1 VLQFNM
7 SEEKIEKD
15 THFLIPFEEPINL
28 FFLRLPENEFSEYLK
43 EAHDLVSRYPEIL
56 ASIDADL
63 DKRAKYKKKL
73 RLLDQQW
80 ELSKTKKLPGMAM
93 NSKIALEEI
102 NEEELELKEGCPR
115 MDAYLVYMFMM
126 MRGFLG
132 GIKTSELKL
141 FFSESKTIEIF
152 LKSCNESKR
161 PGFSTISEN
170 LNAVSNYTREL
181 IFDYQILMIADDGL
195 DDFKEL
201 TIDST
206 SVKGNSAWPTDSGI
220 LTGLVMRLY
229 HRGKK
234 LHKFGIRD
242 IADRRFPN
250 IIKNMKNLSKQ
261 ISFSVNKPKS
271 KIKRKGLYRQLLKEA
286 RSAYKLFLS
295 ELNKVKQSFLEV
307 EGNIAPSREMRLKKL
322 MELIEVDVDSL
333 LKVMGY
339 CSRRINQSETTECKD
354 KVLSL
359 SDNSVGFIK
368 KGDREAVIG
377 YKPQLGR
384 SKKGFIAAFK
394 LPHGNGSDSGQFLEV
409 CRDDIRRTMVIPGK
423 ISTDDGYANKR
434 ARAELLEMGVKVVSI
449 SGSKGKRIISP
460 EDWEN
465 EEYVKARNDRSAVE
479 SLMFTIKYGFDFGFV
494 MRRGIENVRGEL
506 LEKVI
511 AYNFCRII
519 LLKSK
524 LKYPLELAA

>member
-1 VLQFNM
+1 V
-7 SEEKIEKD
+7 
-15 THFLIPFEEPINL
+15 
-28 FFLRLPENEFSEYLK
+28 
-43 EAHDLVSRYPEIL
+43 
-56 ASIDADL
+56 
-63 DKRAKYKKKL
+63 
-73 RLLDQQW
+73 
-80 ELSKTKKLPGMAM
+80 
-93 NSKIALEEI
+93 
-102 NEEELELKEGCPR
+102 
-115 MDAYLVYMFMM
+115 
-126 MRGFLG
+126 
-132 GIKTSELKL
+132 
-141 FFSESKTIEIF
+141 
-152 LKSCNESKR
+152 
-161 PGFSTISEN
+161 
-170 LNAVSNYTREL
+170 
-181 IFDYQILMIADDGL
+181 DDGL

-220 LTGLVMRLY
+220 LTGLVTRLY

-250 IIKNMKNLSKQ
+250 IIKAMKNYSKQ
-261 ISFSVNKPKS
+261 ISFGVNKPKS
-271 KIKRKGLYRQLLKEA
+271 KIKRKCLYRKLLKEA
-286 RSAYKLFLS
+286 SSAYKLFLS
-295 ELNKVKQSFLEV
+295 ELSKVKEFCLEI
-307 EGNIAPSREMRLKKL
+307 EGKIEPSREMRLKR
-322 MELIEVDVDSL
+322 LIELLEEDVDSL
-333 LKVMGY
+333 LKVIGY
-339 CSRRINQSETTECKD
+339 CSRRINQSETTEAKD

-359 SDNSVGFIK
+359 SDKSVGFIK

-394 LPHGNGSDSGQFLEV
+394 LPQGNGSDSGQFLKV
-409 CRDDIRRTMVIPGK
+409 CRDDIKRTMTIPEK
-423 ISTDDGYANKR
+423 ISTDDGYTNKK
-434 ARAELLEMGVKVVSI
+434 ARNELLEMGVKVVSI

-460 EDWEN
+460 EEWEN

-519 LLKSK
+519 LVKAR
-524 LKYPLELAA
+524 LKYPSKLAA

>member
-1 VLQFNM
+1 MLK
-7 SEEKIEKD
+7 EKIDKN
-15 THFLIPFEEPINL
+15 TPFLIPFEKPINL
-28 FFLRLPENEFSEYLK
+28 FFLTLPDNEFSEYLK

-73 RLLDQQW
+73 RLLDQHW
-80 ELSKTKKLPGMAM
+80 ELSQSKKLPGMPLNS
-93 NSKIALEEI
+93 NSKISIEAI
-102 NEEELELKEGCPR
+102 NDEELELKEGCPR

-132 GIKTSELKL
+132 GVKTSELKL
-141 FFSESKTIEIF
+141 LFSESKTIEIF
-152 LKSCNESKR
+152 LMSCNESKR

-170 LNAVSNYTREL
+170 VNAVSNYTREL

-195 DDFKEL
+195 DDFREL

-206 SVKGNSAWPTDSGI
+206 SVKGNSAWPTDSGL
-220 LTGLVMRLY
+220 LTGLVERLY

-242 IADRRFPN
+242 IADRRFPD
-250 IIKNMKNLSKQ
+250 IIEKMKNFSKQ

-271 KIKRKGLYRQLLKEA
+271 KIKRKRLYRKLLKEA
-286 RSAYKLFLS
+286 SSAHKLFLS
-295 ELNKVKQSFLEV
+295 ELNKVKESFLDV
-307 EGNIAPSREMRLKKL
+307 EGNIAPSREMRLKRL
-322 MELIEVDVDSL
+322 MELMEDDVGSL
-333 LKVMGY
+333 LKVIGY
-339 CSRRINQSETTECKD
+339 CSRRINESETTEAKD

-359 SDNSVGFIK
+359 SDKSAGFIK

-384 SKKGFIAAFK
+384 SKKGFISAFK
-394 LPHGNGSDSGQFLEV
+394 LPQGNGSDSGQFLEV
-409 CRDDIRRTMVIPGK
+409 CRDDIKRTMTIPEK

-434 ARAELLEMGVKVVSI
+434 ARNELLEMGVKVVSI

-460 EDWEN
+460 EEWEN

-479 SLMFTIKYGFDFGFV
+479 SLMFTIKHDFDFGCV
-494 MRRGIENVRGEL
+494 MRRGIENVRAEL

-511 AYNFCRII
+511 AYNFCRMI
-519 LLKSK
+519 LVKAR
-524 LKYPLELAA
+524 LKYPEELAA

>member
-1 VLQFNM
+1 MLK
-7 SEEKIEKD
+7 EKIEKN
-15 THFLIPFEEPINL
+15 THFLVSFAGSINL
-28 FFLRLPENEFSEYLK
+28 FFLTLPGNEFSEYLK
-43 EAHDLVSRYPEIL
+43 EAYDLVSRYPEIL
-56 ASIDADL
+56 PNIDADL
-63 DKRAKYKKKL
+63 DKRAKCKKKL

-80 ELSKTKKLPGMAM
+80 ELSQNKKLPGIPM
-93 NSKIALEEI
+93 NSNIVFEEI

-115 MDAYLVYMFMM
+115 MDTYLVYMFMM
-126 MRGFLG
+126 VRGFLG
-132 GIKTSELKL
+132 GMKTSELKL

-152 LKSCNESKR
+152 LWSCNESKR
-161 PGFSTISEN
+161 PGFSTISDN
-170 LNAVSNYTREL
+170 INAVSNETREL

-206 SVKGNSAWPTDSGI
+206 SVKGNSAWPIDSGI
-220 LTGLVMRLY
+220 LTGLVKRLY
-229 HRGKK
+229 LRGKK

-271 KIKRKGLYRQLLKEA
+271 KIKRKRLYRKLLKEA
-286 RSAYKLFLS
+286 SSAHKLFLS

-307 EGNIAPSREMRLKKL
+307 SGNIAPSREMKLKR
-322 MELIEVDVDSL
+322 LIELLEEDLESL
-333 LKVMGY
+333 LKVIGY
-339 CSRRINQSETTECKD
+339 CSRRINQSETTEAKD

-359 SDNSVGFIK
+359 SDKSVGFIK
-368 KGDREAVIG
+368 KGDREPVIG
-377 YKPQLGR
+377 YKPHLGR
-384 SKKGFIAAFK
+384 SKKGFIPAFK
-394 LPHGNGSDSGQFLEV
+394 LPQGNGSDSGQFLEI
-409 CRDDIRRTMVIPGK
+409 CKDDIRRTMVIPGK
-423 ISTDDGYANKR
+423 ISTDDGYTNKKVR
-434 ARAELLEMGVKVVSI
+434 GDLLEMGVKVVSI

-465 EEYVKARNDRSAVE
+465 DEYVKARNDRSAVE
-479 SLMFTIKYGFDFGFV
+479 SLMFTIKQGFDFGRV
-494 MRRGIENVRGEL
+494 MRRGIENVRAEL

-519 LLKSK
+519 LVKVR
-524 LKYPLELAA
+524 LKYPQELVA

>member
-1 VLQFNM
+1 M
-7 SEEKIEKD
+7 TEEKIKEN
-15 THFLIPFEEPINL
+15 THFMIPFEEPINL
-28 FFLRLPENEFSEYLK
+28 FFLTLPDNEFSEYLK
-43 EAHDLVSRYPEIL
+43 ESHDLVSRYPEIL

-63 DKRAKYKKKL
+63 DKRAKCKKKL

-80 ELSKTKKLPGMAM
+80 ELSKTKKLPGMPM
-93 NSKIALEEI
+93 KSKITLEEI

-126 MRGFLG
+126 MRGFHG

-152 LKSCNESKR
+152 LSNCNKSKR

-170 LNAVSNYTREL
+170 INAVSNYTREL
-181 IFDYQILMIADDGL
+181 IFDYQILMIWDDGL

-242 IADRRFPN
+242 IADRRFPT
-250 IIKNMKNLSKQ
+250 IIKNMRNYSKQ
-261 ISFSVNKPKS
+261 ISFGVNKPKS
-271 KIKRKGLYRQLLKEA
+271 KIKRKRLYRKLLKEA
-286 RSAYKLFLS
+286 GSGHKLFLS
-295 ELNKVKQSFLEV
+295 ELNKVKQSFLKVEV
-307 EGNIAPSREMRLKKL
+307 EDNIEPSRKLRLKRL
-322 MELIEVDVDSL
+322 MELMEGDVGSL
-333 LKVMGY
+333 QKVIGY
-339 CSRRINQSETTECKD
+339 CSRRINHSESTEAKD

-359 SDNSVGFIK
+359 SDKSVGFIK

-384 SKKGFIAAFK
+384 SKKGFITAFK
-394 LPHGNGSDSGQFLEV
+394 LPQGNGSDSGQFLEV
-409 CRDDIRRTMVIPGK
+409 CRDDIKRTMTIPEN

-434 ARAELLEMGVKVVSI
+434 ARNELLEMGVKVVSI

-479 SLMFTIKYGFDFGFV
+479 SLMFTIKHDFDFGHV
-494 MRRGIENVRGEL
+494 MRRGIENVRAEL
-506 LEKVI
+506 LERVI

-519 LLKSK
+519 LVKSK

>member
-1 VLQFNM
+1 MLDI
-7 SEEKIEKD
+7 KIEKN
-15 THFLIPFEEPINL
+15 THFLVPFEEPINL
-28 FFLRLPENEFSEYLK
+28 FFLTLPVNEFSEYLK
-43 EAHDLVSRYPEIL
+43 EAHDLVFRYPELL

-63 DKRAKYKKKL
+63 DKKAKYKKKL
-73 RLLDQQW
+73 RLLDHQW
-80 ELSKTKKLPGMAM
+80 ELSQNKKLPGMAM

-132 GIKTSELKL
+132 GMKTSELKL
-141 FFSESKTIEIF
+141 FFSESKTIEMF
-152 LKSCNESKR
+152 LRSCNESRR

-170 LNAVSNYTREL
+170 INAVSNATRKL
-181 IFDYQILMIADDGL
+181 IFDYQILMIADEGL

-271 KIKRKGLYRQLLKEA
+271 KIKRKRLYRKLLKEA
-286 RSAYKLFLS
+286 SSAHKLFLS
-295 ELNKVKQSFLEV
+295 ELTKVKQSFLDLEV
-307 EGNIAPSREMRLKKL
+307 DGNIAPSREMRLKR
-322 MELIEVDVDSL
+322 LIELMVEDLDSL
-333 LKVMGY
+333 LKVIGY
-339 CSRRINQSETTECKD
+339 CSRRINQSETTEAKD

-359 SDNSVGFIK
+359 SDKSVGFIK
-368 KGDREAVIG
+368 KGDREPVIG

-384 SKKGFIAAFK
+384 SKKGFIPAFK
-394 LPHGNGSDSGQFLEV
+394 LPQGNGSDSGQFLEV
-409 CRDDIRRTMVIPGK
+409 CRDAIRRTMVMPEK

-434 ARAELLEMGVKVVSI
+434 VRAQLLEMGVKVVSI
-449 SGSKGKRIISP
+449 SGSKGKRIISA

-465 EEYVKARNDRSAVE
+465 DGYVKARNDRSAVE
-479 SLMFTIKYGFDFGFV
+479 SLIFTIKQGFDFGRV

-519 LLKSK
+519 LVKVR
-524 LKYPLELAA
+524 LKYPVERAA

>member
-1 VLQFNM
+1 MLK
-7 SEEKIEKD
+7 EKIEQN
-15 THFLIPFEEPINL
+15 THFLVSFAGSINL
-28 FFLRLPENEFSEYLK
+28 FFLTLPGNEFSEYLK
-43 EAHDLVSRYPEIL
+43 ESHDLVSRYPEIL
-56 ASIDADL
+56 TNIDTDL

-80 ELSKTKKLPGMAM
+80 ELSQNKKLPGIPM
-93 NSKIALEEI
+93 NNDIAFEEI

-115 MDAYLVYMFMM
+115 MDTYLVYMFMM
-126 MRGFLG
+126 VRGFRG
-132 GIKTSELKL
+132 GMKTSELKL

-152 LKSCNESKR
+152 LWNCNESKR

-170 LNAVSNYTREL
+170 INAVSNETREL
-181 IFDYQILMIADDGL
+181 IYDYQILMIADDGL

-220 LTGLVMRLY
+220 LTGLVKRLY

-250 IIKNMKNLSKQ
+250 IIKNMKNLSTQ
-261 ISFSVNKPKS
+261 ISFSVKKPKS
-271 KIKRKGLYRQLLKEA
+271 KIKRKRLYRKLLKEA
-286 RSAYKLFLS
+286 SSAHKLFLS

-307 EGNIAPSREMRLKKL
+307 DGHIAPSREMRLKR
-322 MELIEVDVDSL
+322 LIQLLEEDFDSL
-333 LKVMGY
+333 LKVIGY
-339 CSRRINQSETTECKD
+339 CSRRINQSETTEAKD

-359 SDNSVGFIK
+359 SDKSVGFIK
-368 KGDREAVIG
+368 KGDREPVIG

-384 SKKGFIAAFK
+384 SKKGFIPAFK
-394 LPHGNGSDSGQFLEV
+394 LPQGNGSDSGQFLEV
-409 CRDDIRRTMVIPGK
+409 CRDDIKRTMVIPGK
-423 ISTDDGYANKR
+423 ISTDDGYANKK

-465 EEYVKARNDRSAVE
+465 DDYVKTRNDRSAIE
-479 SLMFTIKYGFDFGFV
+479 SLMFTIKQGFDFGRV
-494 MRRGIENVRGEL
+494 MRRGIENVRAEL

-519 LLKSK
+519 LVKVR
-524 LKYPLELAA
+524 LKYPEELAA

>member
-1 VLQFNM
+1 M
-7 SEEKIEKD
+7 IEGKIEKN
-15 THFLIPFEEPINL
+15 THFMIPFEEPINL
-28 FFLRLPENEFSEYLK
+28 FFLTLPDNEFSEYLK
-43 EAHDLVSRYPEIL
+43 EAHDLVFRYPEIL
-56 ASIDADL
+56 SSIDADL

-80 ELSKTKKLPGMAM
+80 ELSQNKKLPGMPM
-93 NSKIALEEI
+93 KSKITLEEI
-102 NEEELELKEGCPR
+102 NDEELELKEGCPR

-126 MRGFLG
+126 IRGFLG

-141 FFSESKTIEIF
+141 FFSESKTIEIL

-170 LNAVSNYTREL
+170 INAVSNETREL

-220 LTGLVMRLY
+220 LTGLVKRLY

-250 IIKNMKNLSKQ
+250 IIKNMKNYSKQ
-261 ISFSVNKPKS
+261 ISFGVNKPKS
-271 KIKRKGLYRQLLKEA
+271 KIKRKRLYRKLLKEA
-286 RSAYKLFLS
+286 SSAHKLFLS
-295 ELNKVKQSFLEV
+295 ELSKVKESCLEI
-307 EGNIAPSREMRLKKL
+307 EGKIAPSGEKRLKRL
-322 MELIEVDVDSL
+322 MEFLEGDLDSL
-333 LKVMGY
+333 LKVIGY
-339 CSRRINQSETTECKD
+339 CSRRINQSETTESKD

-359 SDNSVGFIK
+359 SDKSVGFIK

-384 SKKGFIAAFK
+384 SKKGFISAFK
-394 LPHGNGSDSGQFLEV
+394 LPQGNGSDSGQFLEV
-409 CRDDIRRTMVIPGK
+409 CRDDIKRTMVIPEK
-423 ISTDDGYANKR
+423 ISVDDGYANKR
-434 ARAELLEMGVKVVSI
+434 ARAELLEMGVKLVSI

-465 EEYVKARNDRSAVE
+465 DDYVKARNDRSAVE
-479 SLMFTIKYGFDFGFV
+479 SLMFTIKHGFDFGRV
-494 MRRGIENVRGEL
+494 MRRGIENVRAEL

-519 LLKSK
+519 LVKSK